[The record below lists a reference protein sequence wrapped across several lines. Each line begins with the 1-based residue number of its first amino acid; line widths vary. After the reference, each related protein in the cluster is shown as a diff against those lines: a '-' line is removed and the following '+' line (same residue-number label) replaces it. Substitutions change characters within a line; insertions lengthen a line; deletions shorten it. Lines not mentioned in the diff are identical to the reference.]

1 MLIVKKIIKAQ
12 IWRATQR
19 PLKRRDPAIIAS
31 MSPNRYNYQMY
42 VCHHS
47 YGMVAQNL

>member
-19 PLKRRDPAIIAS
+19 PLKRRDPAIIDS
-31 MSPNRYNYQMY
+31 MSPNRYYGMY
-42 VCHHS
+42 VCHHR